1 MKPMAPLT
9 TGDRTPRPPGPWTER
24 DACGVG
30 FIADIQGRPTH
41 RTVQQALQAV
51 SRLGHRGAIAAD
63 RKTGDGAG
71 VLTQLPREFFTAH
84 VQGFG
89 ERAVDPAD
97 IAVAMVFLD
106 NRSPHGARR
115 FRTLAE
121 EICGDRGIRVVGWRK
136 VPVDTAV
143 LGAGAYASRPDI
155 QQALLV
161 RGPDIPTADEY
172 ERRLYLARRELA
184 GRAAREAL
192 ETNYVVSM
200 SSRTI
205 VYKGLVVGA
214 ELGHFY
220 PDLSDPR
227 FASALAVF
235 HQRYSTNTHPT
246 WQLAQPFRMLA
257 HNGEINTL
265 DGNRN
270 WLAARA
276 AELTSDRWGRDL
288 STLLPVTDDCGSDSY
303 SLDHTLEFLVAGGRS
318 IIHAGM
324 MLVPEAWE
332 HMDEMPQALRN
343 FYNYHTCLTEPW
355 DGPAALAY
363 SDGRWVCAALDRNGL
378 RPSRYVISDD
388 GTICVAS
395 EVGVLDID
403 AARVVE
409 KGRLGPGQIIAVD
422 TERGL
427 LLHDADAKQS
437 IAAKA
442 PYGDWLAEHLVELA
456 PITTAPDA
464 SDGNGAAAV
473 LSNGTLT
480 QSQHAYGFT
489 REDVTHILEPMAR
502 DGLDPVFSMGNDAP
516 LAVLSG
522 IGPSVFGY
530 VKQRFA
536 QVTNPP
542 IDPLRESLVMSLD
555 VRMGPRA
562 SLLSEV
568 PEAAHLIHLRSPV
581 IWPRDLAAIESLT
594 DPAFRTARVDA
605 TFPAAEGP
613 GALAGALDRACRDAV
628 AAVEQG
634 AHLLILTDEAV
645 SPDRAA
651 IPILLAVGAVH
662 HALIAAGRR
671 MRADIIVA
679 SGQVWDVHHF
689 CALLGYGASAIC
701 PWLALQSAQALAS
714 ANGHAAQSCEDN
726 FVATAEAGIRKVMS
740 KMGISTLSSYHG
752 AQIFEA
758 VGLAPELVERCL
770 PGTPSTIGGVGA
782 FQLAEDVLARHAAA
796 FAQTA
801 DRLPDTGWVRYRKNG
816 EFHAANPTLVKTL
829 QRAVQTDDPADF
841 EAFDRAVDNRE
852 PYAIRDLLRFRAA
865 GPPVP
870 LDEVE
875 SAESLLPR
883 FCTTAMSIGALSPEA
898 HSTISK
904 GMNRIGARSN
914 TGEGGE
920 DATWYKPD
928 ASGDWPD
935 SRIKQVASA
944 RFGVTPEYLVMAEQL
959 EIKMAQGSKP
969 GEGGQIPARKVTDYI
984 ASLRF
989 TVPGI
994 PLISPPP
1001 HHDIYSIEDLSQ
1013 LIYDL
1018 KEVNPR
1024 AAVGVKLVAESGVG
1038 TIAAGVAKAYADY
1051 VLISGHDGGTG
1062 ASPLSSIKN
1071 AGVPWEIG
1079 LSETQRILVRNGLR
1093 DRIRVRTDGGLKS
1106 PRDVVIA
1113 ALLGAEEFGFG
1124 TMATI
1129 AVGCIMAR
1137 QCHLNTC
1144 PVGVAT
1150 QREDLRARFTG
1161 EPVYIERYFLHL
1173 AHGVRAILARLGA
1186 RQLDDIVGRVELL
1199 EPDPDK
1205 RVARAATMHLGSILA
1220 RADETGRSPRIRQ
1233 VASNDRPN
1241 EQSLD
1246 VRLIEAVRP
1255 ALDNGEPVRGHY
1267 QLTND
1272 RRAVGTRLSGEIAH
1286 GVSPAGLPPGTIHL
1300 DFTGTAGQSF
1310 GAFGIHGLRLRL
1322 VGEANDYVAKGLGG
1336 AVVSVQ
1342 PPAEA
1347 RFTAADNVIAGNTCL
1362 YGATAGE
1369 LYLAGRAGE
1378 RFAVRN
1384 SGATAVVEGIG
1395 DHGCEYMTSGVVV
1408 ILGPVGRN
1416 FAAGMSAG
1424 QAFAY
1429 DPAGRFPSRVNHE
1442 LVTLSRVADGA
1453 SADLLRDVI
1462 TRHVAATQSRLGQS
1476 LLDRWDQA
1484 LPDFWQVVPYP
1495 PQVDTSTETQIDAE
1509 RAAKR
1514 AAARERTARRA
1525 VAASN
1530 RG

>member
-1 MKPMAPLT
+1 MHPTGPVT
-9 TGDRTPRPPGPWTER
+9 TGDRTPRPPGPWTEH

-30 FIADIQGRPTH
+30 FIADIQGRRSH
-41 RTVQQALQAV
+41 RTVQQAVQAV

-71 VLTQLPREFFTAH
+71 VLTQLPPEFFAA
-84 VQGFG
+84 QIREFG

-106 NRSPHGARR
+106 NRNPRGARR

-136 VPVDTAV
+136 VPVDTSV
-143 LGAGAYASRPDI
+143 LGAGAYADRPDI

-161 RGPDIPTADEY
+161 RGPSIPSADEF
-172 ERRLYLARRELA
+172 ERRLYLARRELS
-184 GRAAREAL
+184 GRAAREAI

-227 FASALAVF
+227 FTSSLAVF

-270 WLAARA
+270 WLTARA
-276 AELTSDRWGRDL
+276 GAMTSERWGRDL
-288 STLLPVTDDCGSDSY
+288 PTLLPVTDDRGSDSY

-318 IIHAGM
+318 TIHAAM

-332 HMDEMPQALRN
+332 HMDEMPRTLRD
-343 FYNYHTCLTEPW
+343 FYDYHRCLTEPW
-355 DGPAALAY
+355 DGPAALAF

-378 RPSRYVISDD
+378 RPSRYVITDD

-395 EVGVLDID
+395 EVGVLDI
-403 AARVVE
+403 AAERVVE

-422 TERGL
+422 TERGR
-427 LLHDADAKQS
+427 LLHNDEAKQS
-437 IAAKA
+437 IARQA
-442 PYGDWLAEHLVELA
+442 PYGDWLAEHLVDLA
-456 PITTAPDA
+456 SISTTPDA
-464 SDGNGAAAV
+464 SNGDGAAAA
-473 LSNGTLT
+473 LANGTLT
-480 QSQHAYGFT
+480 QYQHAYGFT
-489 REDVTHILEPMAR
+489 REDLTHILDPMAR
-502 DGLDPVFSMGNDAP
+502 EGLDPVFSMGNDAP

-522 IGPSVFGY
+522 MGPSVFGY
-530 VKQRFA
+530 IKQRFA

-555 VRMGPRA
+555 VRLGPRA

-581 IWPRDLAAIESLT
+581 IRPADIAAVEALT
-594 DPAFRTARVDA
+594 DPAFRAARVDA
-605 TFPAAEGP
+605 TFPASEGR
-613 GALAGALDRACRDAV
+613 GALEGAIDAV
-628 AAVEQG
+628 CREAVDAVERG

-645 SPDRAA
+645 DAERAP

-671 MRADIIVA
+671 MRADLIVL

-689 CALLGYGASAIC
+689 CALLGYGASAVC
-701 PWLALQSAQALAS
+701 PWLALQSAQALTAT
-714 ANGHAAQSCEDN
+714 NGHGAQSGEDN

-740 KMGISTLSSYHG
+740 KMGISTLSSYRG

-758 VGLAPELVERCL
+758 VGLAPDLVERCL

-782 FQLAEDVLARHAAA
+782 VQLAADVLARHAAA
-796 FAQTA
+796 FSQP
-801 DRLPDTGWVRYRKNG
+801 DQRLPDTGWVRFRRNG
-816 EFHAANPTLVKTL
+816 EFHAANPTLVKAL

-841 EAFDRAVDNRE
+841 EAFERAVDDRE
-852 PYAIRDLLRFRAA
+852 PYAIRDLLRFRPD
-865 GPPVP
+865 GPAIP

-875 SAESLLPR
+875 SVESLLPR

-920 DATWYKPD
+920 DATWYAPD
-928 ASGDWPD
+928 ASGEWPD

-944 RFGVTPEYLVMAEQL
+944 RFGVTPQYLAMAEQL

-969 GEGGQIPARKVTDYI
+969 GEGGQIPATKVSEYI
-984 ASLRF
+984 AGLRF

-1024 AAVGVKLVAESGVG
+1024 AAIGVKLVAESGVG

-1079 LSETQRILVRNGLR
+1079 LSETQRVLVRNDLR

-1106 PRDVVIA
+1106 ARDVVIA

-1124 TMATI
+1124 TMAAI

-1161 EPVYIERYFLHL
+1161 EPAYVERYFLHL
-1173 AHGVRAILARLGA
+1173 ARGVRAILAQFGA
-1186 RQLDDIVGRVELL
+1186 RRLDDIVGRVELL

-1205 RVARAATMHLGSILA
+1205 LHDRAAAIHLGSILA
-1220 RADETGRSPRIRQ
+1220 PADETRRSPRIQQ
-1233 VASNDRPN
+1233 VARNDRPGRP
-1241 EQSLD
+1241 SLD
-1246 VRLIEAVRP
+1246 VDLLEAARA
-1255 ALDNGEPVRGHY
+1255 ALDDGQPVQRRYH
-1267 QLTND
+1267 LTND

-1286 GVSPAGLPPGTIHL
+1286 RVSHHGLPPGTIHL
-1300 DFTGTAGQSF
+1300 EFTGTAGQSF
-1310 GAFGIHGLRLRL
+1310 GAFGIRGLRLRL
-1322 VGEANDYVAKGLGG
+1322 IGEANDYVAKGLGG
-1336 AVVSVQ
+1336 AVVSIQ
-1342 PPAEA
+1342 PPPEA
-1347 RFTAADNVIAGNTCL
+1347 RFTAAKNVIAGNTCL

-1384 SGATAVVEGIG
+1384 SGATAVAEGIG

-1408 ILGPVGRN
+1408 VLGPVGRN

-1429 DPAGRFPSRVNHE
+1429 DPAGAFPSHVNHE
-1442 LVTLSRVADGA
+1442 LVTVSRVTDQE
-1453 SADLLRDVI
+1453 SAELLRGVV
-1462 TRHVAATQSRLGQS
+1462 TRHVAATDSQLGQS
-1476 LLDRWDQA
+1476 LLDRWDDV

-1495 PQVDTSTETQIDAE
+1495 PQVDTSTEAQVDAE

-1514 AAARERTARRA
+1514 AAARERRARQA
-1525 VAASN
+1525 VAAGS

>member
-1 MKPMAPLT
+1 MHPTGPST
-9 TGDRTPRPPGPWTER
+9 TGDRTPRPPGPWTEH

-30 FIADIQGRPTH
+30 FIADIQGRRSH
-41 RTVQQALQAV
+41 RTVQQAVQAV

-71 VLTQLPREFFTAH
+71 VLTQLPREFFAA
-84 VQGFG
+84 QIQSFG

-106 NRSPHGARR
+106 NRNPRGARR

-121 EICGDRGIRVVGWRK
+121 EICGDRGIRVVGWRQ
-136 VPVDTAV
+136 VPVDTSV
-143 LGAGAYASRPDI
+143 LGAGAYGDRPDI

-161 RGPDIPTADEY
+161 RGPAIPSADEF
-172 ERRLYLARRELA
+172 ESRLYLARRELT
-184 GRAAREAL
+184 GRAARESI
-192 ETNYVVSM
+192 ESNYVVSM

-227 FASALAVF
+227 FKSSLAVF

-270 WLAARA
+270 WMAARA
-276 AELTSDRWGRDL
+276 AALTSERWGRDL
-288 STLLPVTDDCGSDSY
+288 PTLLPVTDDRGSDSY

-318 IIHAGM
+318 IVHAAM

-332 HMDEMPQALRN
+332 HMEEMPRTLRD
-343 FYNYHTCLTEPW
+343 FYDYHRCLTEPW
-355 DGPAALAY
+355 DGPAALAF

-378 RPSRYVISDD
+378 RPSRYVITDD

-403 AARVVE
+403 AERVAA
-409 KGRLGPGQIIAVD
+409 KGRLGPGEIIAVD
-422 TERGL
+422 TERGV
-427 LLHDADAKQS
+427 LLHNDEAKQS
-437 IAAKA
+437 IATRA
-442 PYGDWLAEHLVELA
+442 PYGDWLAEHLVDLA
-456 PITTAPDA
+456 SITSAPDA
-464 SDGNGAAAV
+464 ANGDGAATA
-473 LSNGTLT
+473 LANGTLT
-480 QSQHAYGFT
+480 QYQHAYGFT
-489 REDVTHILEPMAR
+489 REDLTHILDPMAR
-502 DGLDPVFSMGNDAP
+502 EGLDPVFSMGNDAP

-522 IGPSVFGY
+522 TGPSVFGY

-568 PEAAHLIHLRSPV
+568 PEAAHLVHLRSPV
-581 IWPRDLAAIESLT
+581 IRPTDLAAIESLT
-594 DPAFRTARVDA
+594 DPAFRTARVDV
-605 TFPAAEGP
+605 TFPALEGP
-613 GALAGALDRACRDAV
+613 YALADAIDAACRE
-628 AAVEQG
+628 AVEAVDRG

-645 SPDRAA
+645 DAERAPM
-651 IPILLAVGAVH
+651 PILLAVGAVH

-671 MRADIIVA
+671 MRADIIVS

-689 CALLGYGASAIC
+689 CALLGYGASAVC
-701 PWLALQSAQALAS
+701 PWLALQSAEALTAT
-714 ANGHAAQSCEDN
+714 NGHGARSGADN
-726 FVATAEAGIRKVMS
+726 FVITAEAGIRKVMS
-740 KMGISTLSSYHG
+740 KMGISTLSSYRG

-758 VGLAPELVERCL
+758 VGLAPELIERCL

-782 FQLAEDVLARHAAA
+782 VQLAEDVLARHDAA
-796 FAQTA
+796 FSQTA
-801 DRLPDTGWVRYRKNG
+801 QRLPDTGWVRFRRNG
-816 EFHAANPTLVKTL
+816 EFHAANPTLVKAL

-841 EAFDRAVDNRE
+841 EAFDRAVDDRE
-852 PYAIRDLLRFRAA
+852 PYAIRDLLRFRPA
-865 GPPVP
+865 GPPIP

-875 SAESLLPR
+875 SVESLLPR

-920 DATWYKPD
+920 DATWYAPD
-928 ASGDWPD
+928 ASGEWPD

-944 RFGVTPEYLVMAEQL
+944 RFGVTPQYLAMAEQL

-969 GEGGQIPARKVTDYI
+969 GEGGQIPATKVSEYI
-984 ASLRF
+984 AGLRF

-1024 AAVGVKLVAESGVG
+1024 AAIGVKLVAESGVG

-1079 LSETQRILVRNGLR
+1079 LSETQRVLVRNDLR

-1106 PRDVVIA
+1106 ARDIVIA

-1124 TMATI
+1124 TMAAI

-1161 EPVYIERYFLHL
+1161 EPAYVERYFLHL
-1173 AHGVRAILARLGA
+1173 ARGVRAILAQFGA
-1186 RQLDDIVGRVELL
+1186 RRLDDIVGRVELL

-1205 RVARAATMHLGSILA
+1205 LHDRAAGIHLGSILA
-1220 RADETGRSPRIRQ
+1220 PADETRRSPRIQQ
-1233 VASNDRPN
+1233 VARNDRPGRP
-1241 EQSLD
+1241 SLD
-1246 VRLIEAVRP
+1246 VDMLEAARP
-1255 ALDNGEPVRGHY
+1255 ALDDGQPVRGHY
-1267 QLTND
+1267 HLTND

-1286 GVSPAGLPPGTIHL
+1286 RVSHHGLPPGTIHL
-1300 DFTGTAGQSF
+1300 EFTGSAGQSF
-1310 GAFGIHGLRLRL
+1310 GAFGIRGLRLRL
-1322 VGEANDYVAKGLGG
+1322 VGEANDYVGKGLGG

-1342 PPAEA
+1342 PPPDSRFPAAE
-1347 RFTAADNVIAGNTCL
+1347 NVIAGNTCL

-1384 SGATAVVEGIG
+1384 SGATAVAEGIG

-1408 ILGPVGRN
+1408 VLGPVGRN

-1424 QAFAY
+1424 RAFAY
-1429 DPAGRFPSRVNHE
+1429 DPAGTFPSHVNHE
-1442 LVTLSRVADGA
+1442 LVTVGRVTDEE
-1453 SADLLRDVI
+1453 SAELLRDVI
-1462 TRHVAATQSRLGQS
+1462 TRHVAATESQLGQS
-1476 LLDRWDQA
+1476 LLDRWDEV

-1495 PQVDTSTETQIDAE
+1495 PQVDTSTEAQVDAE

-1514 AAARERTARRA
+1514 AAARERRARQA
-1525 VAASN
+1525 VAAGS

>member
-1 MKPMAPLT
+1 MPLTESPT
-9 TGDRTPRPPGPWTER
+9 TGDRTPRPPGPWAEH

-30 FIADIQGRPTH
+30 FVADIQGRRSH
-41 RTVQQALQAV
+41 RIVEQALAAV

-71 VLTQLPREFFTAH
+71 VLTQIPREFFAAH
-84 VQGFG
+84 VQALG
-89 ERAVDPAD
+89 ERHVDPAD
-97 IAVAMVFLD
+97 IAVAMVFFD
-106 NRSPHGARR
+106 GHDPRGARR

-121 EICGDRGIRVVGWRK
+121 EVCRDGGIRVVGWRE
-136 VPVDTAV
+136 VPVDSSV
-143 LGAGAYASRPDI
+143 LGARAFDSKPDI
-155 QQALLV
+155 RQALLV
-161 RGPDIPTADEY
+161 RGPEIASEDEF
-172 ERRLYLARRELA
+172 ERRLYLARRKLT
-184 GRAAREAL
+184 GRAAQESL
-192 ETNYVVSM
+192 DTNYVVSM
-200 SSRTI
+200 SCRTV
-205 VYKGLVVGA
+205 VYKGLVVGV

-220 PDLSDPR
+220 ADLNDPT
-227 FASALAVF
+227 FTSALAIF

-270 WLAARA
+270 WMTARS
-276 AELTSDRWGRDL
+276 AELTSDVWGPDL
-288 STLLPVTDDCGSDSY
+288 QTLLPVTDDRGSDSY
-303 SLDHTLEFLVAGGRS
+303 SLDHTLEFLVASGRS
-318 IIHAGM
+318 AVHAGM

-332 HMDEMPQALRN
+332 NMDEMPRGLRD
-343 FYNYHTCLTEPW
+343 FYSYHACLTEPW

-378 RPSRYVISDD
+378 RPARYVITDD
-388 GTICVAS
+388 DTICVAS
-395 EVGVLDID
+395 EVGVIELDD
-403 AARVVE
+403 AKVVE

-422 TERGL
+422 AGSGGL
-427 LLHDADAKQS
+427 YHDAEAKRSVVAQ
-437 IAAKA
+437 A
-442 PYGDWLAEHLVELA
+442 PYGDWLAEHLLA
-456 PITTAPDA
+456 LEPVVATPEVHGG
-464 SDGNGAAAV
+464 DGPVPA
-473 LSNGTLT
+473 LENGTLT
-480 QSQHAYGFT
+480 QYQLAYGFT
-489 REDVTHILEPMAR
+489 REDLTHILEPMAR

-522 IGPSVFGY
+522 IGPNVFGY
-530 VKQRFA
+530 LKQRFA

-542 IDPLRESLVMSLD
+542 IDPLREALVMSLD
-555 VRMGPRA
+555 VRVGPRA
-562 SLLSEV
+562 SLLREDS
-568 PEAAHLIHLRSPV
+568 EAAHLVHLRSPV
-581 IWPRDLAAIESLT
+581 LRQRELQAIESLS
-594 DPAFRTARVDA
+594 DPAFQVARIDA
-605 TFPAAEGP
+605 TFEASEGP
-613 GALAGALDRACRDAV
+613 ESLEGALERVRHDAV
-628 AAVEQG
+628 DSVDGG
-634 AHLLILTDEAV
+634 AHLLILTDDAIGNG
-645 SPDRAA
+645 RAP
-651 IPILLAVGAVH
+651 IPMLLVVGAVH
-662 HALIAAGRR
+662 HALIAAGCR
-671 MRADIIVA
+671 MRADLIVS

-689 CALLGYGASAIC
+689 CALLGYGASAIH
-701 PWLALQSAQALAS
+701 PWLALRSAQAMAPT
-714 ANGHAAQSCEDN
+714 NGKADETFADN
-726 FVATAEAGIRKVMS
+726 YVATAETGIRKVMS

-758 VGLAPELVERCL
+758 VGLAADVVDRCL
-770 PGTPSTIGGVGA
+770 PGTASTLGGIG
-782 FQLAEDVLARHAAA
+782 FHQLAEDVLARHATA
-796 FAQTA
+796 FGDKT
-801 DRLPDTGWVRYRKNG
+801 DRLPDLGWVRYRKGG
-816 EFHAANPTLVKTL
+816 EFHASNPSLVKAL

-841 EAFDRAVDNRE
+841 AVFDRTVDERE
-852 PYAIRDLLRFRAA
+852 PHAIRDLLRFKLA

-875 SAESLLPR
+875 PLESVLKR

-898 HSTISK
+898 HGTISK
-904 GMNRIGARSN
+904 GMNRVGARSN

-920 DATWYKPD
+920 DSTWYAPD

-944 RFGVTPEYLVMAEQL
+944 RFGVTPQYLAAAEQL

-969 GEGGQIPARKVTDYI
+969 GEGGQIPALKVTEYI
-984 ASLRF
+984 AGLRF
-989 TVPGI
+989 TIPGI

-1001 HHDIYSIEDLSQ
+1001 HHDIYSIEDLAQ

-1018 KEVNPR
+1018 KEANPR

-1079 LSETQRILVRNGLR
+1079 LVETQRVLVRNGLR

-1106 PRDVVIA
+1106 ARDVVIA
-1113 ALLGAEEFGFG
+1113 AMLGAEEFGFG
-1124 TMATI
+1124 TMAAI

-1161 EPVYIERYFLHL
+1161 EPTYVERYFLHL
-1173 AHGVRAILARLGA
+1173 AHGVRALLAQLGA
-1186 RQLDDIVGRVELL
+1186 RRLDEIVGRVELL
-1199 EPDPDK
+1199 EPDPAKQVD
-1205 RVARAATMHLGSILA
+1205 RAAEVDLATILA
-1220 RADETGRSPRIRQ
+1220 SADETGRSPRVQQ
-1233 VASNDRPN
+1233 VARNDRPDD
-1241 EQSLD
+1241 ESLD
-1246 VRLIEAVRP
+1246 VTLLEAARP
-1255 ALDNGEPVRGHY
+1255 ALDHGEPVRLQYG
-1267 QLTND
+1267 LTND

-1286 GVSPAGLPPGTIHL
+1286 RVSPQGLPAGTIHL
-1300 DFTGTAGQSF
+1300 DFEGTAGQSF
-1310 GAFGIHGLRLRL
+1310 GAFSVHGLRLRL
-1322 VGEANDYVAKGLGG
+1322 IGEANDYVAKGLGG

-1342 PPAEA
+1342 PPEVSQ
-1347 RFTAADNVIAGNTCL
+1347 FTAADNVIAGNTCL

-1395 DHGCEYMTSGVVV
+1395 DHGCEYMTGGVVV
-1408 ILGPVGRN
+1408 VLGPVGRN

-1424 QAFAY
+1424 RAFVY
-1429 DPAGRFPSRVNHE
+1429 DPEGAFPPRVNHE
-1442 LVTLSRVADGA
+1442 LVTLTRVAPGEA
-1453 SADLLRDVI
+1453 ADLLHGVVAKHVEA
-1462 TRHVAATQSRLGQS
+1462 TRSLLGQS
-1476 LLDRWDQA
+1476 LLDFWDDV
-1484 LPDFWQVVPYP
+1484 LGSFWEVAPHP
-1495 PQVDTSTETQIDAE
+1495 PQVDTRTETQVDSE

-1514 AAARERTARRA
+1514 AAARERAARRP
-1525 VAASN
+1525 VAASS

>member
-1 MKPMAPLT
+1 MHPTEPVT
-9 TGDRTPRPPGPWTER
+9 TGDRTPRPPGPWAEH

-30 FIADIQGRPTH
+30 FVADIQGRRTH
-41 RTVQQALQAV
+41 RTVQQAVQAV

-71 VLTQLPREFFTAH
+71 VLTQLPREFFAA
-84 VQGFG
+84 QIQSFG

-136 VPVDTAV
+136 VPVDTSV
-143 LGAGAYASRPDI
+143 LGAGAYADRPDI

-161 RGPDIPTADEY
+161 RGPSIASADEY
-172 ERRLYLARRELA
+172 ERRLYLARRELS
-184 GRAAREAL
+184 GRAAREAI

-227 FASALAVF
+227 FTSALAVF

-270 WLAARA
+270 WMAARA
-276 AELTSDRWGRDL
+276 GALTSELWGRDL
-288 STLLPVTDDCGSDSY
+288 ATLLPVTDDRGSDSY

-318 IIHAGM
+318 IIHTAM

-332 HMDEMPQALRN
+332 HMDEMPRALRD
-343 FYNYHTCLTEPW
+343 FYDYHRCLTEPW
-355 DGPAALAY
+355 DGPAALAF
-363 SDGRWVCAALDRNGL
+363 SDGRWVGAALDRNGL

-403 AARVVE
+403 AERVVE

-422 TERGL
+422 TERGR
-427 LLHDADAKQS
+427 LLHNDEAKQS
-437 IAAKA
+437 IATRA
-442 PYGDWLAEHLVELA
+442 PYGDWLAEHLVDLA
-456 PITTAPDA
+456 SMTAAPDPA
-464 SDGNGAAAV
+464 NGDGAV
-473 LSNGTLT
+473 TALANGTLT
-480 QSQHAYGFT
+480 QYQHAFGFT
-489 REDVTHILEPMAR
+489 REDLTHILDPMAR
-502 DGLDPVFSMGNDAP
+502 EGLDPVFSMGNDAP
-516 LAVLSG
+516 LAVLSET
-522 IGPSVFGY
+522 GPSVFGY

-555 VRMGPRA
+555 IRMGPRA

-568 PEAAHLIHLRSPV
+568 PEAAHLVHLRSPV
-581 IWPRDLAAIESLT
+581 IRPTDLAAIESLT
-594 DPAFRTARVDA
+594 DPAFRTARVDV
-605 TFPAAEGP
+605 TFPALDGP
-613 GALAGALDRACRDAV
+613 YALADAIDDVCRE
-628 AAVEQG
+628 AVEAVDRG

-645 SPDRAA
+645 DAERAP

-671 MRADIIVA
+671 MRADIIVL

-689 CALLGYGASAIC
+689 CALLGYGASAVC
-701 PWLALQSAQALAS
+701 PWLALQSAQALTAT
-714 ANGHAAQSCEDN
+714 NGHGAQSGEDN
-726 FVATAEAGIRKVMS
+726 FVITAEAGIRKVMS
-740 KMGISTLSSYHG
+740 KMGISTLSSYRG

-782 FQLAEDVLARHAAA
+782 VQLAEDVLARHDAA
-796 FAQTA
+796 FSHPDQ
-801 DRLPDTGWVRYRKNG
+801 RLPDTGWVRYRRNG
-816 EFHAANPTLVKTL
+816 EFHAANPTLVKAL

-841 EAFDRAVDNRE
+841 EAFERTVDDRE
-852 PYAIRDLLRFRAA
+852 PYAIRDLLRFRPA

-875 SAESLLPR
+875 PVESLLPR

-920 DATWYKPD
+920 DATWYAPD
-928 ASGDWPD
+928 ASGEWPD

-944 RFGVTPEYLVMAEQL
+944 RFGVTPQYLAMAEQL

-969 GEGGQIPARKVTDYI
+969 GEGGQIPASKVSEYI
-984 ASLRF
+984 AGLRF

-1024 AAVGVKLVAESGVG
+1024 AAIGVKLVAESGVG

-1079 LSETQRILVRNGLR
+1079 LSETQRVLVRNDLR
-1093 DRIRVRTDGGLKS
+1093 NRIRVRTDGGLKS
-1106 PRDVVIA
+1106 ARDVVVA

-1124 TMATI
+1124 TMAAI

-1161 EPVYIERYFLHL
+1161 EPAYVERYFLHL
-1173 AHGVRAILARLGA
+1173 ARGVRAILAQLGV
-1186 RQLDDIVGRVELL
+1186 RRLDDVVGRVELL

-1205 RVARAATMHLGSILA
+1205 LHDRAAAIHLGSILA
-1220 RADETGRSPRIRQ
+1220 PADETGRSPRIQQ
-1233 VASNDRPN
+1233 VDRNDRPGRP
-1241 EQSLD
+1241 SLD
-1246 VRLIEAVRP
+1246 VDMLEAARP
-1255 ALDNGEPVRGHY
+1255 ALDDGQPVQGRYH
-1267 QLTND
+1267 LTND

-1286 GVSPAGLPPGTIHL
+1286 RVSPAGLPPGTITL
-1300 DFTGTAGQSF
+1300 DFTGSAGQSF

-1342 PPAEA
+1342 PPSDS
-1347 RFTAADNVIAGNTCL
+1347 RFTAAENVIAGNTCL

-1369 LYLAGRAGE
+1369 LFLAGRAGE

-1384 SGATAVVEGIG
+1384 SGATAVAEGIG

-1408 ILGPVGRN
+1408 VLGPVGRN

-1429 DPAGRFPSRVNHE
+1429 DPAGDFPSHVNHE
-1442 LVTLSRVADGA
+1442 LVTVTRVTDEA
-1453 SADLLRDVI
+1453 SAKLLRDVV
-1462 TRHVAATQSRLGQS
+1462 TRHVAATESRLGQS
-1476 LLDRWDQA
+1476 LLDRWDEV

-1495 PQVDTSTETQIDAE
+1495 PQVDTSTEAQVDAE

-1514 AAARERTARRA
+1514 AAARERRARQA
-1525 VAASN
+1525 VAAGS